1 MFETIRQS
9 KIVMIFL
16 LGLLVIAFVFVGVSG
31 YSSFNDKSPTV
42 AELDGAVITQAQWDQ
57 AHEAEIQN
65 LRESM
70 PQLNVKLLD
79 TPEARYATLERLLQ
93 DELVAASVR
102 NLRVVAGDRAVQRAL
117 RDDPWLNA
125 RRDAS
130 GNLDVAQVREEL
142 AIRGMTDESYA
153 AQLAYGLAK
162 AQVAQGVQ
170 ATGLALGAAAKATL
184 DAYFER
190 RQIQVALFDSRQF
203 TESVKVTDAD
213 VQTFYDDN
221 KANFLAPET
230 VDVAYLVLDQADIA
244 KAIEI
249 NEADLKAY
257 YEQNKSRL
265 SGPEERRASHI
276 LLTLDAGA
284 SADALKA
291 AEEKAKE
298 LLARVKADPAQFAQL
313 AKENSQDPGSAQN
326 GGDLGF
332 FGPGAMVQTFNDAV
346 FAMKKGE
353 ISDIVRTDFGL
364 HIIQL
369 TDVKSA
375 EIKPYEAM
383 RASILD
389 DLRGSQAARKFAEV
403 AESFSNVVYEQADSL
418 EPAAKRLG
426 LTIQTAKAVGRQGP
440 SNAAD
445 NAIWG
450 NAKLR
455 EAVFANDAIEKKLNT
470 AAIDIGGS
478 RLVAARVTAHQPA
491 RTRDLAEVKARVQA
505 LLTAQKATALA
516 ASTGQEALTKW
527 RDGSTAPVANV
538 KLGQSVSV
546 SRDQASEVSPNL
558 IAAALRVDAKQLP
571 AWTTVDQGLQGFA
584 VIKVNAVERR
594 PAPEATQAAQEVQ
607 QFTQA
612 WSSAELN
619 AYLAS
624 LKVRFNAKI
633 LVPKP
638 SATANAAG

>member
-57 AHEAEIQN
+57 AHEAEIQK

-70 PQLNVKLLD
+70 PQLDVKLLD

-102 NLRVVAGDRAVQRAL
+102 KLRVVAGDSAVQRAL

-153 AQLAYGLAK
+153 AQMAYGLAQ

-170 ATGLALGAAAKATL
+170 ATGLALSAAAKATL

-190 RQIQVALFDSRQF
+190 RQIQVALFDARQF

-213 VQTFYDDN
+213 VQAFYDDN

-244 KAIEI
+244 ESIEI

-284 SADALKA
+284 SADAVKA
-291 AEEKAKE
+291 AEEKAKA

-332 FGPGAMVQTFNDAV
+332 FGPGAMVQAFNDAV
-346 FAMKKGE
+346 FAMKKGD

-470 AAIDIGGS
+470 AAIDIGSS

-491 RTRDLAEVKARVQA
+491 RTRDLAEVKTRVQA
-505 LLTAQKATALA
+505 LLTAQKAAALA

-546 SRDQASEVSPNL
+546 SRDQAGEVSPNL
-558 IAAALRVDAKQLP
+558 IAAALRIDAKQLP

-584 VIKVNAVERR
+584 VIKVTAVEKR

>member
-70 PQLNVKLLD
+70 PQLDVKLLD

-102 NLRVVAGDRAVQRAL
+102 KLRVVAGDSAVQRAL

-153 AQLAYGLAK
+153 AQMAYGLAQ

-170 ATGLALGAAAKATL
+170 ATGLALSAAAKATL

-190 RQIQVALFDSRQF
+190 RQIQVALFDARQF

-213 VQTFYDDN
+213 VQAFYDDN

-244 KAIEI
+244 KSIEI

-284 SADALKA
+284 SADAVKA
-291 AEEKAKE
+291 AEEKAKG
-298 LLARVKADPAQFAQL
+298 LLTRVKADPAQFAQL

-332 FGPGAMVQTFNDAV
+332 FGPGAMVQAFNDAV

-426 LTIQTAKAVGRQGP
+426 LTIQTAKAVSRQGP

-470 AAIDIGGS
+470 AAIDIGSS

-491 RTRDLAEVKARVQA
+491 RTRDLAEVKTRVQA
-505 LLTAQKATALA
+505 LLTAQKAAALA

-546 SRDQASEVSPNL
+546 SRDQAGEVSPNL
-558 IAAALRVDAKQLP
+558 IAAALRIDAKQLP

-584 VIKVNAVERR
+584 VIKVTAVEKR

>member
-57 AHEAEIQN
+57 AHEAEIQK

-70 PQLNVKLLD
+70 PQLDVKLLD

-102 NLRVVAGDRAVQRAL
+102 KLRVVAGDSAVQRAL

-153 AQLAYGLAK
+153 AQMAYGLAQ

-170 ATGLALGAAAKATL
+170 ATGLTLSAAAKATL

-190 RQIQVALFDSRQF
+190 RQIQVALFDARQF

-213 VQTFYDDN
+213 VQAFYDDN

-244 KAIEI
+244 KSIEI

-284 SADALKA
+284 SADAVKA
-291 AEEKAKE
+291 AEEKAKA

-332 FGPGAMVQTFNDAV
+332 FGPGAMVQAFNDAV
-346 FAMKKGE
+346 FAMKKGD

-470 AAIDIGGS
+470 AAIDIGSS

-491 RTRDLAEVKARVQA
+491 RTRDLAEVKTRVQA
-505 LLTAQKATALA
+505 LLTAQKAAALA
-516 ASTGQEALTKW
+516 ASTGQEALTQW
-527 RDGSTAPVANV
+527 RDGSTASVANV

-546 SRDQASEVSPNL
+546 SRDQAGEVSPNL
-558 IAAALRVDAKQLP
+558 IAAALRIDAKQLP

-584 VIKVNAVERR
+584 VIKVTAVEKR

>member
-31 YSSFNDKSPTV
+31 YSQFNDKSPTV

-70 PQLNVKLLD
+70 PQLDVKLLD
-79 TPEARYATLERLLQ
+79 TPEARYATLERLLR

-102 NLRVVAGDRAVQRAL
+102 KLRVVAGDGAVQRAL

-142 AIRGMTDESYA
+142 AIRGMTDETYA
-153 AQLAYGLAK
+153 AQLAYGLAQ

-170 ATGLALGAAAKATL
+170 GTGLALSAAAKATL

-190 RQIQVALFDSRQF
+190 RQIQVALFDARQF

-213 VQTFYDDN
+213 VQAFYDDN

-230 VDVAYLVLDQADIA
+230 VDVAYVVLDQADIA
-244 KAIEI
+244 KTIEI

-284 SADALKA
+284 SADAVKA
-291 AEEKAKE
+291 TEEKAKE
-298 LLARVKADPAQFAQL
+298 LLARVKADPKQFAQL

-332 FGPGAMVQTFNDAV
+332 FGPGAMVQAFNDAV
-346 FAMKKGE
+346 FAMKKDD

-426 LTIQTAKAVGRQGP
+426 LTIQTAKAVSRQGP
-440 SNAAD
+440 SSAAD

-470 AAIDIGGS
+470 AAIDIGSS
-478 RLVAARVTAHQPA
+478 RLVAARVAAYQPA
-491 RTRDLAEVKARVQA
+491 RTRDLAEVKTRVQA
-505 LLTAQKATALA
+505 LLTAQKAAALA
-516 ASTGQEALTKW
+516 ASTGQEALAKW
-527 RDGSTAPVANV
+527 QSGSTAAVANV

-546 SRDQASEVSPNL
+546 SRDQAGEISPSL
-558 IAAALRVDAKQLP
+558 VAAALRADANQLP

-584 VIKVNAVERR
+584 VIKVTGVEKR
-594 PAPEATQAAQEVQ
+594 PAPEAKQIAQEVQ

-612 WSSAELN
+612 WSTAEVN

-624 LKVRFNAKI
+624 LKARFKAKI

-638 SATANAAG
+638 SSMVNAAG

>member
-70 PQLNVKLLD
+70 PQLDVKLLD

>member
-70 PQLNVKLLD
+70 PQLDVKLLD

-102 NLRVVAGDRAVQRAL
+102 KLRVVAGDSAVQRAL

-153 AQLAYGLAK
+153 AQMAYALAQ

-170 ATGLALGAAAKATL
+170 ATGLALSAAAKATL

-190 RQIQVALFDSRQF
+190 RQIQVALFDARQF

-284 SADALKA
+284 SADAVKA

-298 LLARVKADPAQFAQL
+298 LLARVKGDPTQFAQL

-332 FGPGAMVQTFNDAV
+332 FGPGAMVQAFNDAV

-426 LTIQTAKAVGRQGP
+426 LTIQTAKAVSRQGP

-455 EAVFANDAIEKKLNT
+455 EAVFANDAIQKKLNT
-470 AAIDIGGS
+470 AAIDIGSS

-491 RTRDLAEVKARVQA
+491 RTRDLAEVKTRVQA
-505 LLTAQKATALA
+505 LLTAQKAAALA
-516 ASTGQEALTKW
+516 VSTGQDALTKW
-527 RDGSTAPVANV
+527 RVGSTAPVANV
-538 KLGQSVSV
+538 RLGQSVSV
-546 SRDQASEVSPNL
+546 SRDQAGELSPNL

-584 VIKVNAVERR
+584 VIKVTAVEKR

-624 LKVRFNAKI
+624 LKVRFNSKI

-638 SATANAAG
+638 SATANVAR

>member
-70 PQLNVKLLD
+70 PQLDVKLLD

-102 NLRVVAGDRAVQRAL
+102 KLRVVAGDSAVQRAL

-153 AQLAYGLAK
+153 AQMAYGLAQ

-170 ATGLALGAAAKATL
+170 ATGLALSAAAKATL

-190 RQIQVALFDSRQF
+190 RQIQVALFDARQF

-284 SADALKA
+284 SADAVKA

-298 LLARVKADPAQFAQL
+298 LLARVKADPTQFVQL

-332 FGPGAMVQTFNDAV
+332 FGPGAMVQAFNDAV

-426 LTIQTAKAVGRQGP
+426 LTIQTAKAVSRQGP

-455 EAVFANDAIEKKLNT
+455 EAVFANDAIQKKLNT
-470 AAIDIGGS
+470 AAIDIGSS

-491 RTRDLAEVKARVQA
+491 RTRDLAEVKTRVQA
-505 LLTAQKATALA
+505 LLTAQKAAALA
-516 ASTGQEALTKW
+516 VSTGQDALAKW

-546 SRDQASEVSPNL
+546 SRDQAGELSPNL

-584 VIKVNAVERR
+584 VIKVTAVEKR

-638 SATANAAG
+638 SATANVAG

>member
-57 AHEAEIQN
+57 AHEAEIQK

-70 PQLNVKLLD
+70 PQLDVKLLD

-102 NLRVVAGDRAVQRAL
+102 KLRVVAGDSAVQRAL

-153 AQLAYGLAK
+153 AQMAYGLAQ

-170 ATGLALGAAAKATL
+170 ATGLALSAAAKATL

-190 RQIQVALFDSRQF
+190 RQIQVALFDARQF

-213 VQTFYDDN
+213 VQAFYDDN

-244 KAIEI
+244 KSIEI

-284 SADALKA
+284 SADAVKA
-291 AEEKAKE
+291 AEEKAKA

-332 FGPGAMVQTFNDAV
+332 FGPGAMVQAFNDAV
-346 FAMKKGE
+346 FAMKKGD

-470 AAIDIGGS
+470 AAIDIGSS

-491 RTRDLAEVKARVQA
+491 RTRDLAEVKTRVQA
-505 LLTAQKATALA
+505 LLTAQKAAALA

-546 SRDQASEVSPNL
+546 SRDQAGEVSPNL
-558 IAAALRVDAKQLP
+558 IAAALRIDAKQLP

-584 VIKVNAVERR
+584 VIKVTAVEKR

>member
-57 AHEAEIQN
+57 AHEAEIQK

-70 PQLNVKLLD
+70 PQLDVKLLD

-102 NLRVVAGDRAVQRAL
+102 KLRVVAGDSAVQRAL

-142 AIRGMTDESYA
+142 AIRGLTDESYA
-153 AQLAYGLAK
+153 AQMAYGLAQ

-170 ATGLALGAAAKATL
+170 ATGLALSAAAKATL

-190 RQIQVALFDSRQF
+190 RQIQVALFDARQF

-213 VQTFYDDN
+213 VQAFYDDN

-244 KAIEI
+244 KSIEI
-249 NEADLKAY
+249 NEVDLKAY

-284 SADALKA
+284 SADAVKA
-291 AEEKAKE
+291 AEEKAKG
-298 LLARVKADPAQFAQL
+298 LLTRVKADPAQFAQL

-332 FGPGAMVQTFNDAV
+332 FGPGAMVQAFNDAV
-346 FAMKKGE
+346 FAMKKGD

-470 AAIDIGGS
+470 AAIDIGSS

-491 RTRDLAEVKARVQA
+491 RTRDLAEVKTRVQA
-505 LLTAQKATALA
+505 LLTAQKAAALA

-546 SRDQASEVSPNL
+546 SRDQAGEVSPNL
-558 IAAALRVDAKQLP
+558 IAAALRIDAKQLP

-584 VIKVNAVERR
+584 VIKVTAVEKR

>member
-31 YSSFNDKSPTV
+31 YSSFNDRSPTV

-57 AHEAEIQN
+57 AHEAEIQK

-70 PQLNVKLLD
+70 PQLDVKLLD

-102 NLRVVAGDRAVQRAL
+102 KLRVVAGDSAVQRAL

-153 AQLAYGLAK
+153 AQMAYGLAQ

-170 ATGLALGAAAKATL
+170 ATGLALSAAAKATL

-190 RQIQVALFDSRQF
+190 RQIQVALFDARQF

-213 VQTFYDDN
+213 VQAFYDDN

-244 KAIEI
+244 KSIEI

-284 SADALKA
+284 SADAVKA
-291 AEEKAKE
+291 AEEKAKA

-332 FGPGAMVQTFNDAV
+332 FGPGAMVQAFNDAV
-346 FAMKKGE
+346 FAMKKGD

-470 AAIDIGGS
+470 AAIDIGSS

-491 RTRDLAEVKARVQA
+491 RTLDLAEVKTRVQA
-505 LLTAQKATALA
+505 LLTAQKAAALA

-546 SRDQASEVSPNL
+546 SRDQAGEVSPNL
-558 IAAALRVDAKQLP
+558 IAAALRIDAKQLP

-584 VIKVNAVERR
+584 VIKVTAVEKR

>member
-70 PQLNVKLLD
+70 PQLDVKLLD

-102 NLRVVAGDRAVQRAL
+102 KLRVVAGDSAVQRAL

-153 AQLAYGLAK
+153 AQMAYGLAQ

-170 ATGLALGAAAKATL
+170 ATGLALSAAAKATL

-190 RQIQVALFDSRQF
+190 RQIQVALFDARQF

-213 VQTFYDDN
+213 VQAFYDDN

-284 SADALKA
+284 SADAVKA

-332 FGPGAMVQTFNDAV
+332 FGPGAMVQAFNDAV
-346 FAMKKGE
+346 FAMKKGD

-426 LTIQTAKAVGRQGP
+426 LTIQTAKAVARQGP

-470 AAIDIGGS
+470 AAIDIGSS

-491 RTRDLAEVKARVQA
+491 RTRDLAEVKTRVQA
-505 LLTAQKATALA
+505 LLTAQKAAALA

-546 SRDQASEVSPNL
+546 SRDQAGEVSPNL
-558 IAAALRVDAKQLP
+558 IAAALRIDAKQLP

-584 VIKVNAVERR
+584 VIKVTAVEKR

>member
-70 PQLNVKLLD
+70 PQLDVKLLD

-558 IAAALRVDAKQLP
+558 IAAALRVNAKQLP

-638 SATANAAG
+638 SANANAA

>member
-70 PQLNVKLLD
+70 PQLDVKLLD

-130 GNLDVAQVREEL
+130 GNLDVAQVRDEL

-153 AQLAYGLAK
+153 AQLAYGLAQ

-170 ATGLALGAAAKATL
+170 ATGLALSAAAKATL

-478 RLVAARVTAHQPA
+478 RLVAARVTAYQPA

-584 VIKVNAVERR
+584 VIKVNAVDRR

-638 SATANAAG
+638 SANANAAG

>member
-70 PQLNVKLLD
+70 PQLDVKLLD

-102 NLRVVAGDRAVQRAL
+102 KLRVVAGDRAVQRAL

-153 AQLAYGLAK
+153 AQLAYGLAQ

-170 ATGLALGAAAKATL
+170 ATGLALSAAAKATL

-527 RDGSTAPVANV
+527 RDGSAAPVANV
-538 KLGQSVSV
+538 KLGQPVSV

-638 SATANAAG
+638 SANANAAG

>member
-70 PQLNVKLLD
+70 PQLDVKLLD

-153 AQLAYGLAK
+153 AQLAYGLAQ

-170 ATGLALGAAAKATL
+170 ATGLALSAAAKATL

-516 ASTGQEALTKW
+516 ASKGQEALTKW
-527 RDGSTAPVANV
+527 RDGSAAPVANV
-538 KLGQSVSV
+538 KLGQPVSV

-638 SATANAAG
+638 SANANAAG

>member
-70 PQLNVKLLD
+70 PQLDVKLLD

-102 NLRVVAGDRAVQRAL
+102 KLRVVAGDSAVQRAL

-153 AQLAYGLAK
+153 AQMAYGLAQ

-170 ATGLALGAAAKATL
+170 ATGLALSAAAKATL

-190 RQIQVALFDSRQF
+190 RQIQVALFDARQF

-284 SADALKA
+284 SADAVKA
-291 AEEKAKE
+291 AEEKAKG

-332 FGPGAMVQTFNDAV
+332 FGPGAMVQAFNDAV
-346 FAMKKGE
+346 FAMKKGD

-426 LTIQTAKAVGRQGP
+426 LTIQTAKAVARQGP

-470 AAIDIGGS
+470 AAIDIGSS

-491 RTRDLAEVKARVQA
+491 RTRDLAEVKTRVQA
-505 LLTAQKATALA
+505 LLTAQKAAALA

-546 SRDQASEVSPNL
+546 SRDQAGAVSPNL
-558 IAAALRVDAKQLP
+558 IAVALRVDAKQLP

-584 VIKVNAVERR
+584 VIKVTAVEKR

>member
-70 PQLNVKLLD
+70 PQLDVKLLD

-102 NLRVVAGDRAVQRAL
+102 KLRVVAGDSAVQRAL

-153 AQLAYGLAK
+153 AQMAYGLAQ

-170 ATGLALGAAAKATL
+170 ATGLALSAAAKATL

-190 RQIQVALFDSRQF
+190 RQIQVALFDARQF

-213 VQTFYDDN
+213 VQAFYDDN

-244 KAIEI
+244 KSIEI

-284 SADALKA
+284 SADAVKA
-291 AEEKAKE
+291 AEEKAKA

-332 FGPGAMVQTFNDAV
+332 FGPGAMVQAFNDAV
-346 FAMKKGE
+346 FAMKKGD

-470 AAIDIGGS
+470 AAIDIGSS

-491 RTRDLAEVKARVQA
+491 RTLDLAEVKTRVQA
-505 LLTAQKATALA
+505 LLTAQKAAALA

-546 SRDQASEVSPNL
+546 SRDQAGEVSPNL
-558 IAAALRVDAKQLP
+558 IAAALRIDAKQLP

-584 VIKVNAVERR
+584 VIKVTAVEKR

>member
-70 PQLNVKLLD
+70 PQLDVKLLD

-102 NLRVVAGDRAVQRAL
+102 KLRVVAGDSAVQRAL

-153 AQLAYGLAK
+153 AQMAYGLAQ

-170 ATGLALGAAAKATL
+170 ATGLALSAAAKATL

-190 RQIQVALFDSRQF
+190 RQIQVALFDARQF

-284 SADALKA
+284 SADAVKA

-298 LLARVKADPAQFAQL
+298 LLARVKGDPTQFAQL

-332 FGPGAMVQTFNDAV
+332 FGPGAMVQAFNDAV

-426 LTIQTAKAVGRQGP
+426 LTIQTAKAVSRQGP

-455 EAVFANDAIEKKLNT
+455 EAVFANDAIQKKLNT
-470 AAIDIGGS
+470 AAIDIGSS

-491 RTRDLAEVKARVQA
+491 RTRDLAEVKTRVQA
-505 LLTAQKATALA
+505 LLTAQKAAALA
-516 ASTGQEALTKW
+516 VSTGLDALTKW

-546 SRDQASEVSPNL
+546 SRDQAGELSPNL

-584 VIKVNAVERR
+584 VIKVTAVERR

-638 SATANAAG
+638 SATANVAG

>member
-70 PQLNVKLLD
+70 PQLDVKLLD

-638 SATANAAG
+638 SANANAAG

>member
-57 AHEAEIQN
+57 AHEAEIQK

-70 PQLNVKLLD
+70 PQLDVKLLD

-102 NLRVVAGDRAVQRAL
+102 KLRVVAGDSAVQRAL

-153 AQLAYGLAK
+153 AQMAYGLAQ

-170 ATGLALGAAAKATL
+170 ATGLALSAAAKATL

-190 RQIQVALFDSRQF
+190 RQIQVALFDARQF

-213 VQTFYDDN
+213 VQAFYDDN

-244 KAIEI
+244 KSIEI

-284 SADALKA
+284 SADAVKA
-291 AEEKAKE
+291 AEEKAKA

-332 FGPGAMVQTFNDAV
+332 FGPGAMVQAFNDAV
-346 FAMKKGE
+346 FAMKKGD

-470 AAIDIGGS
+470 AAIDIGSS

-491 RTRDLAEVKARVQA
+491 RTRDLAEVKTRVQA
-505 LLTAQKATALA
+505 LLTAQKAAALA

-546 SRDQASEVSPNL
+546 SRDQAGAVSPNL

-571 AWTTVDQGLQGFA
+571 AWTTVDQGLQGLA
-584 VIKVNAVERR
+584 VIKVTAVEKR

-638 SATANAAG
+638 SVTANAAG

>member
-70 PQLNVKLLD
+70 PQLDVKLLD

-153 AQLAYGLAK
+153 AQLAYGLAQ

-170 ATGLALGAAAKATL
+170 ATGLALSAAAKATL

-527 RDGSTAPVANV
+527 RDGSAAPVANV
-538 KLGQSVSV
+538 KLGQPVSV

-638 SATANAAG
+638 SANANAAG

>member
-31 YSSFNDKSPTV
+31 YSSFNDRSPTV

-70 PQLNVKLLD
+70 PQLDVKLLD

-102 NLRVVAGDRAVQRAL
+102 KLRVQAGDNAVQRAL

-153 AQLAYGLAK
+153 AQLAYGLAQ

-170 ATGLALGAAAKATL
+170 ATGLTLSAAAKATL

-190 RQIQVALFDSRQF
+190 RQIQVALFDARQF
-203 TESVKVTDAD
+203 TESVKVSEAD
-213 VQTFYDDN
+213 VQAFYDDN

-284 SADALKA
+284 SADAAQA
-291 AEEKAKE
+291 AEKKAKE

-332 FGPGAMVQTFNDAV
+332 FGPGAMVQAFNDAV
-346 FAMKKGE
+346 FAMKKNE

-375 EIKPYEAM
+375 EIKPYESM

-426 LTIQTAKAVGRQGP
+426 LTIQTAKAVSRQGP

-445 NAIWG
+445 TAIWG
-450 NAKLR
+450 NGKLR
-455 EAVFANDAIEKKLNT
+455 DAVFANDAIEKKLNT
-470 AAIDIGGS
+470 AAIDIGGA

-505 LLTAQKATALA
+505 LLTAQKAAALA
-516 ASTGQEALTKW
+516 VSTGQEALAKW

-546 SRDQASEVSPNL
+546 SRDQAGEVSPNL

-584 VIKVNAVERR
+584 VIKVTAVEKR
-594 PAPEATQAAQEVQ
+594 PTPEATQAAKEVQ

-612 WSSAELN
+612 WSSAEVN

-638 SATANAAG
+638 TAIANVAG

>member
-70 PQLNVKLLD
+70 PQLDVKLLD

-102 NLRVVAGDRAVQRAL
+102 KLRVVAGDSAVQRAL

-153 AQLAYGLAK
+153 AQMAYGLAQ

-170 ATGLALGAAAKATL
+170 ATGLALSAAAKATL

-190 RQIQVALFDSRQF
+190 RQIQVALFDARQF

-249 NEADLKAY
+249 NESDLKAY

-284 SADALKA
+284 SADAVKA

-298 LLARVKADPAQFAQL
+298 LLARVKADPTQFAQL

-332 FGPGAMVQTFNDAV
+332 FGPGAMVQAFNDAV

-375 EIKPYEAM
+375 AIKPYEAM

-426 LTIQTAKAVGRQGP
+426 LTIQTAKAVSRQGP

-470 AAIDIGGS
+470 AAIDIGSS

-491 RTRDLAEVKARVQA
+491 STRDLAEVKTRVQA
-505 LLTAQKATALA
+505 LLTAQKAAALA
-516 ASTGQEALTKW
+516 VSTGQDALTKW

-538 KLGQSVSV
+538 KLGQSVSI
-546 SRDQASEVSPNL
+546 SRDQAGELSPNL

-584 VIKVNAVERR
+584 VIKVTAVEKR

-638 SATANAAG
+638 SATANVAG

>member
-70 PQLNVKLLD
+70 PQLDVKLLD

-102 NLRVVAGDRAVQRAL
+102 KLRVVAGDSAVQRAL

-153 AQLAYGLAK
+153 AQMAYGLAQ

-170 ATGLALGAAAKATL
+170 ATGLALSAAAKATL

-190 RQIQVALFDSRQF
+190 RQIQVALFDARQF

-284 SADALKA
+284 SADAVKA

-298 LLARVKADPAQFAQL
+298 LLARVKADPTQFVQL

-332 FGPGAMVQTFNDAV
+332 FGPGAMVQAFNDAV

-426 LTIQTAKAVGRQGP
+426 LTIQTAKAVSRQGP

-455 EAVFANDAIEKKLNT
+455 EAVFANDAIQKKLNT
-470 AAIDIGGS
+470 AAIDIGSS

-491 RTRDLAEVKARVQA
+491 RTRDLAEVKTRVQA
-505 LLTAQKATALA
+505 LLTAQKAAALEV
-516 ASTGQEALTKW
+516 STGQDALTKW

-546 SRDQASEVSPNL
+546 SRDQAGELSPNL

-584 VIKVNAVERR
+584 VIKVTAVGKR

-638 SATANAAG
+638 SATANVAG

>member
-70 PQLNVKLLD
+70 PQLDVKLLD

-102 NLRVVAGDRAVQRAL
+102 KLRVVAGDSAVQRAL

-153 AQLAYGLAK
+153 AQLAYGLAQ

-170 ATGLALGAAAKATL
+170 ATGLALSAAAKATL

-190 RQIQVALFDSRQF
+190 RQIQVALFDARQF

-213 VQTFYDDN
+213 VQAFYDDN

-284 SADALKA
+284 SADAVKA
-291 AEEKAKE
+291 AEEKAKA

-332 FGPGAMVQTFNDAV
+332 FGPGAMVQAFNDAV
-346 FAMKKGE
+346 FAMKKGD

-470 AAIDIGGS
+470 AAIDIGSS

-491 RTRDLAEVKARVQA
+491 RTRDLAEVKTRVQA
-505 LLTAQKATALA
+505 LLTAQKAAALA

-538 KLGQSVSV
+538 RLGQSVSV
-546 SRDQASEVSPNL
+546 SRDQAGEVSPNL
-558 IAAALRVDAKQLP
+558 IAAALRIDAKQLP

-584 VIKVNAVERR
+584 VIKVTAVEKR

>member
-70 PQLNVKLLD
+70 PQLDVKLLD

-584 VIKVNAVERR
+584 VIKVNAVDRR

-638 SATANAAG
+638 SANANAAG

>member
-70 PQLNVKLLD
+70 PQLDVKLLD

-102 NLRVVAGDRAVQRAL
+102 KLRVVAGDSAVQRAL

-153 AQLAYGLAK
+153 AQMAYGLAQ

-170 ATGLALGAAAKATL
+170 ATGLALSAAAKATL

-190 RQIQVALFDSRQF
+190 RQIQVALFDARQF

-284 SADALKA
+284 SADAVKA
-291 AEEKAKE
+291 AEEKAKG

-332 FGPGAMVQTFNDAV
+332 FGPGAMVQAFNDAV
-346 FAMKKGE
+346 FAMKKGD

-426 LTIQTAKAVGRQGP
+426 LTIQTAKAVARQGP

-470 AAIDIGGS
+470 AAIDIGSS

-491 RTRDLAEVKARVQA
+491 RTRDLAEVKTRVQA
-505 LLTAQKATALA
+505 LLTAQKAAALA

-546 SRDQASEVSPNL
+546 SRDQAGAVSPNL

-584 VIKVNAVERR
+584 VIKVTAVEKR

>member
-70 PQLNVKLLD
+70 PQLDVKLLD

-102 NLRVVAGDRAVQRAL
+102 KLRVVAGDSAVQRAL

-153 AQLAYGLAK
+153 AQMAYGLAQ

-170 ATGLALGAAAKATL
+170 ATGLALSAAAKATL

-190 RQIQVALFDSRQF
+190 RQIQVALFDARQF

-284 SADALKA
+284 SADAVKA

-298 LLARVKADPAQFAQL
+298 LLARVKGDPTQFAQL

-332 FGPGAMVQTFNDAV
+332 FGPGAMVQAFNDAV

-426 LTIQTAKAVGRQGP
+426 LTIQTAKAVSRQGP

-455 EAVFANDAIEKKLNT
+455 EAVFANDAIQKKLNT
-470 AAIDIGGS
+470 AAIDIGSS

-491 RTRDLAEVKARVQA
+491 RTRDLAEVKTRVQA
-505 LLTAQKATALA
+505 LLTAQKAAALTV
-516 ASTGQEALTKW
+516 STGQDALTKW

-546 SRDQASEVSPNL
+546 SRDQAGELSPNL

-584 VIKVNAVERR
+584 VIKVTAVGKR

-638 SATANAAG
+638 SATANVAG

>member
-70 PQLNVKLLD
+70 PQLDVKLLD

-153 AQLAYGLAK
+153 AQLGYGLAK

-638 SATANAAG
+638 SANANAAG

>member
-70 PQLNVKLLD
+70 PQLDVKLLD

-332 FGPGAMVQTFNDAV
+332 FGPGAMVQAFNDAV

-638 SATANAAG
+638 SANANAAG

>member
-1 MFETIRQS
+1 
-9 KIVMIFL
+9 
-16 LGLLVIAFVFVGVSG
+16 
-31 YSSFNDKSPTV
+31 
-42 AELDGAVITQAQWDQ
+42 
-57 AHEAEIQN
+57 
-65 LRESM
+65 
-70 PQLNVKLLD
+70 
-79 TPEARYATLERLLQ
+79 
-93 DELVAASVR
+93 
-102 NLRVVAGDRAVQRAL
+102 
-117 RDDPWLNA
+117 
-125 RRDAS
+125 
-130 GNLDVAQVREEL
+130 
-142 AIRGMTDESYA
+142 
-153 AQLAYGLAK
+153 
-162 AQVAQGVQ
+162 
-170 ATGLALGAAAKATL
+170 
-184 DAYFER
+184 
-190 RQIQVALFDSRQF
+190 VALFDSRQF

-332 FGPGAMVQTFNDAV
+332 FGPGAMVQAFNDAV

-369 TDVKSA
+369 TNVKSA

-383 RASILD
+383 RTLILD

-558 IAAALRVDAKQLP
+558 IAAALRVDAKQMP

-584 VIKVNAVERR
+584 VIKVNAVDRR
-594 PAPEATQAAQEVQ
+594 PAPEATQAAQEVD

-638 SATANAAG
+638 SANANAAG

>member
-70 PQLNVKLLD
+70 PQLDVKLLD

-478 RLVAARVTAHQPA
+478 RLVAARVTAYQPA

-638 SATANAAG
+638 SANANAAG